1 MSGILGQS
9 TNRAD
14 FLHRESSLPFFK
26 IHELAMKSW
35 RIAAYFDTQFHV
47 KVA

>member
-1 MSGILGQS
+1 MSGILGAEHKSRRFS
-9 TNRAD
+9 TQGVFIAL
-14 FLHRESSLPFFK
+14 FM

-35 RIAAYFDTQFHV
+35 RIAACFDTQFHV

>member
-9 TNRAD
+9 TKSRRFSTQGVFIA
-14 FLHRESSLPFFK
+14 LFK